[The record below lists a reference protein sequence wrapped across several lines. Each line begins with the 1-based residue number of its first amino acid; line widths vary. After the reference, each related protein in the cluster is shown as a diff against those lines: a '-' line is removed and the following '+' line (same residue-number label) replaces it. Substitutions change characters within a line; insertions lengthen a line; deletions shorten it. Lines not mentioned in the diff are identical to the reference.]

1 MRTFMGK
8 LRIMSLT
15 VAVVTASLGGLSGTT
30 SAAPSDAYEW
40 KNVVTGAGGGFVPG
54 IIFNESEKDLIY
66 ARTDIGGAYRWNA
79 DDESWIPLTDF
90 VGWDDWNKNGVDAL
104 ATDPVDPDRV
114 YMAVGTYT
122 NSWDQNN
129 GSILRSSDR
138 GDTWQTTTLPFKVGG
153 NMPGRSMGERLSV
166 DPNDN
171 RILYFGARSGHGL
184 WKSTD
189 YGVTWN
195 EVTSFPNP
203 GNYVQDP
210 SNEYTSDIVGL
221 AWITFDKTTGSAG
234 QATQTIYVGV
244 ADKAQSVYR
253 STNGGLTW
261 STVAG
266 QPTGYI
272 PHHGVFDSD
281 GSLYI
286 TYSDGVGPYDGTKG
300 DVWKLNT
307 STGVWT
313 NISPVPSSSTDNY
326 FGYGGLAVDA
336 QNPGTLMVA
345 TLNSWWPDATLFR
358 STDGGA
364 TWTRIWEFD
373 GYPNRKL
380 RYTQDISAAP
390 WLTFG
395 TNPAPPETTP
405 KLGWMI
411 GDLEIDPFDSDR
423 MMYGTGA
430 TIYGTKNLTDWDDD
444 EKSIFQ

>member
-1 MRTFMGK
+1 MVWTHWLRTRLIPIGCIWQ
-8 LRIMSLT
+8 LGRIRIR
-15 VAVVTASLGGLSGTT
+15 A
-30 SAAPSDAYEW
+30 
-40 KNVVTGAGGGFVPG
+40 
-54 IIFNESEKDLIY
+54 
-66 ARTDIGGAYRWNA
+66 
-79 DDESWIPLTDF
+79 
-90 VGWDDWNKNGVDAL
+90 
-104 ATDPVDPDRV
+104 
-114 YMAVGTYT
+114 
-122 NSWDQNN
+122 DQNN
-129 GSILRSSDR
+129 GSILRSTDR
-138 GDTWQTTTLPFKVGG
+138 GDPWQTTTLPFKVGG
-153 NMPGRSMGERLSV
+153 NMPGRSMGERLTV

-171 RILYFGARSGHGL
+171 SILYFGARSGHGL

-244 ADKAQSVYR
+244 ADKDQSVYR

-261 STVAG
+261 SAVAG

-286 TYSDGVGPYDGTKG
+286 TYSDGVGPYDGAKG

-313 NISPVPSSSTDNY
+313 NISPIPSSSTDNY

-336 QNPGTLMVA
+336 QIPVH
-345 TLNSWWPDATLFR
+345 
-358 STDGGA
+358 
-364 TWTRIWEFD
+364 
-373 GYPNRKL
+373 
-380 RYTQDISAAP
+380 
-390 WLTFG
+390 
-395 TNPAPPETTP
+395 
-405 KLGWMI
+405 
-411 GDLEIDPFDSDR
+411 
-423 MMYGTGA
+423 
-430 TIYGTKNLTDWDDD
+430 
-444 EKSIFQ
+444 